1 MAAAIR
7 PRPSFCADAKNRLL
21 PGEIEL
27 AEPPWTY
34 LVATLSFVDLR
45 LRVVFSPPR
54 HGCGW
59 VPHNAVEN
67 RSPLWR
73 SGSHASRLY
82 PANWFPADWCW
93 NPRTLTPML
102 VLLKLTKPACVFS
115 CEFSLLLRLQQP
127 AGTRSSSSSD
137 STTGWMSSS
146 MVLSLDV
153 SGAVL
158 RPRYN

>member
-1 MAAAIR
+1 MDTAQCGGE
-7 PRPSFCADAKNRLL
+7 PL
-21 PGEIEL
+21 P
-27 AEPPWTY
+27 
-34 LVATLSFVDLR
+34 ATEKRFA
-45 LRVVFSPPR
+45 P
-54 HGCGW
+54 
-59 VPHNAVEN
+59 
-67 RSPLWR
+67 
-73 SGSHASRLY
+73 ASRLY

-115 CEFSLLLRLQQP
+115 CEFSLLLRLQP
-127 AGTRSSSSSD
+127 AATRSSSSSD

-158 RPRYN
+158 RPRYNLSEAANLDALSRKFFRGTCWALVFILLPGHPRKRLPSCAPPT